1 MSDEI
6 IPSTAVLRKTLETYF
21 SAIAMRDPERI
32 ASVFAMDCEI
42 EDPVGSPVRHGRDGV
57 LQLFGSGVA
66 ALASRV
72 EITILAAIPCGSCI
86 AAHWT
91 MIAHGKAGREVKAEG
106 IDVLRVDSDGHIIR
120 AEGYWDAAAFSR
132 CSPQLNPSCA
142 TAVHSSRN
150 REFERRIRAL

>member
-6 IPSTAVLRKTLETYF
+6 TSSAAVLRKTLETYF
-21 SAIAMRDPERI
+21 SAIAARDPERI
-32 ASVFAMDCEI
+32 ASVFAMDCQI
-42 EDPVGSPVRHGRDGV
+42 EDPVGSPVRHGREGV
-57 LQLFGSGVA
+57 VQLFGSGVA

-106 IDVLRVDSDGHIIR
+106 IDVLRVDSHGHIVR
-120 AEGYWDAAAFSR
+120 AEGYWDAAAFR
-132 CSPQLNPSCA
+132 QVLAAN
-142 TAVHSSRN
+142 
-150 REFERRIRAL
+150 